1 MTTTPWTFAGESAT
15 SGAGGEVVLVD
26 GSTFFVG
33 RANGDLDGHG
43 PAGLFLLDT
52 RVLDRW
58 ELRLDG
64 VAIDPLTVVPNGP
77 FSATFVGRIH
87 RDGLPDASI
96 SVVRRRHVG
105 RGMREDVEIR
115 NHGVRRVAMHVTLD
129 VSADFAGLFDVKV
142 GADGSAAPSASELLH
157 GRLWITA
164 ADGATV
170 ERTVVGFDP
179 EPTAG
184 AMGGP
189 GWMVSLE
196 PGAAWS
202 LCCEVGVVIGDELV
216 QPTHRCG
223 EPVERALPV
232 ERMRRWSHAL
242 PTVESDDP
250 ALVQAVRRAGADL
263 GALRIFDPRHVDRV
277 VVAAGAPWF
286 MTLFGRDSL
295 LTASM
300 ALLIDQDVARGV
312 LSSLADAQGAA
323 ADAETEE
330 QPGRILHEVRF
341 DRASTRWLG
350 GSNVY
355 YGTVDA
361 TPLFVGVV
369 AELLAWTGDRA
380 LVRELLPA
388 VDRALDWIDEHGDR
402 DGDGFVE
409 YQRSDPSGLE
419 HQGWKD
425 SFDGI
430 RFADGRLASTPIALC
445 EVQGY
450 VYAAHLA
457 RARIADAF
465 GDGPTA
471 RDRRRRAAELQRR
484 FDERFWM
491 EHRGCYA
498 VGLDADKEQIDS
510 VTSNVGHCLWTG
522 IVPEGRARR
531 LAAHLAGDS
540 LFSGWGLRTLST
552 RDGGYNPLSYHCG
565 SVWPHDTAI
574 AVAGL
579 ARYGFDDEAGRIAR
593 GLLDASTHSGGRLPE
608 LFAGFARSDLGVPVP
623 YPASCSPQ
631 AWAAAAPLLLTRS
644 MLGLEPDLAA
654 GRLRLRP
661 RLAPGVERLAVTGV
675 QLGAHQLD
683 VRVEGGR
690 VEVDGVP
697 DRVELLVD

>member
-15 SGAGGEVVLVD
+15 SGAGGEVILVD

-33 RANGDLDGHG
+33 QANGDLDGHG
-43 PAGLFLLDT
+43 PTGLFLLDT

-58 ELRLDG
+58 ALRLDG

-87 RDGLPDASI
+87 RDGLPDAPI

-115 NHGVRRVAMHVTLD
+115 NHGASPIAVRVTLD
-129 VSADFAGLFDVKV
+129 VGADFAGLFEVKV
-142 GADGSAAPSASELLH
+142 GAETISTPSSIELAGAGL
-157 GRLWITA
+157 RIAA

-170 ERTVVGFDP
+170 EQTVVAFDP
-179 EPTAG
+179 PPEPG
-184 AMGGP
+184 AVGGP
-189 GWMVSLE
+189 GWLVSLE
-196 PGAAWS
+196 PGAAWN
-202 LCCEVGVVIGDELV
+202 LCCEVGVVIGDEV
-216 QPTHRCG
+216 VHPSHRCG
-223 EPVERALPV
+223 EPVEQALPV

-242 PTVESDDP
+242 PVVESDDA

-263 GALRIFDPRHVDRV
+263 GALRIFDPEHIDRV

-295 LTASM
+295 ITASM
-300 ALLIDQDVARGV
+300 ALLIDHDVARGV
-312 LSSLADAQGAA
+312 LSSLADAQGRTSR
-323 ADAETEE
+323 ADTEE

-361 TPLFVGVV
+361 TPLFVVLA
-369 AELLAWTGDRA
+369 AELLAWTDDRA
-380 LVRELLPA
+380 FVGGLLPA
-388 VDRALDWIDEHGDR
+388 IDRALDWIDGFGDR

-425 SFDGI
+425 SFDGV
-430 RFADGRLASTPIALC
+430 RFADGRIARTPIALC
-445 EVQGY
+445 EVQAY
-450 VYAAHLA
+450 VYAAHRA
-457 RARIADAF
+457 RARIAEVF
-465 GDGPTA
+465 GDDATA
-471 RDRRRRAAELQRR
+471 DDRRRRADELRRR

-491 EHRGCYA
+491 EDPGCYA
-498 VGLDADKEQIDS
+498 VGLDTDKERIDS
-510 VTSNVGHCLWTG
+510 ITSNVGHCLWSG
-522 IVPEGRARR
+522 IVPEARAPR
-531 LAAHLAGDS
+531 LAAHLAGEAM
-540 LFSGWGLRTLST
+540 FSGWGVRTLAAGS
-552 RDGGYNPLSYHCG
+552 GGYNPLSYHCG

-579 ARYGFDDEAGRIAR
+579 ARYGFDDEAGVIAR
-593 GLLDASTHSGGRLPE
+593 GLLDVSAHSGGRLPE
-608 LFAGFARSDLGVPVP
+608 LFAGFDRSDLPAPVP

-644 MLGLEPDLAA
+644 MLGLEPDLPA
-654 GRLRLRP
+654 RRIRLRP
-661 RLAPGVERLAVTGV
+661 RLPAGIDRLEVTGLP
-675 QLGAHQLD
+675 LGEHELD
-683 VRVEGGR
+683 VRVDGDEVR
-690 VEVDGVP
+690 VEGVP
-697 DRVELLVD
+697 GGVEVVVE